1 MSESSTSP
9 ETGQTY
15 QVLARKYRPSTFEDM
30 IGQEAMVTTLTNAFK
45 AGRVAHAFMLT
56 GVRGIGKTT
65 TARLLARALNYAREG
80 VDGPSVALEIH
91 GIHCERIMAS
101 QHMDVLEMDAA
112 SRTGVDNMRE
122 MLDGVR
128 YAPVEARYKV
138 YIIDEVHM
146 LSTGAFNALL
156 KTLEEPPDH
165 AKFIFATTEIR
176 KVPITVLS
184 RCQRF
189 DLRRVDAQSLQEH
202 LSKICAKENV
212 KVSDEGLALI
222 ARAAE
227 GSVRDSLSLL
237 DQAIVQAGLD
247 GNEVTGEQVRVMLGL
262 ADRVRVLDLFEKA
275 AKGDG
280 AGTLTEI
287 RSQYEDGA
295 DPTIV
300 MRDLLDICHEVSR
313 AKTLGKGAD
322 FELAPDQIIRIHA
335 LAESLTLG
343 QLTRIWQMLL
353 KAHTEVRMAPA
364 PLAAAEMALLKMTV
378 AGALPAP
385 ELVAKLLTEIKSG
398 NFSRP
403 HSPSGPQ
410 AGAVSLEPP
419 LQDSVPN
426 QGQYSEYNGKEGDP
440 IKQNSQARPAHS
452 QIADRPHVSTVHS
465 VSQPMSS
472 QAKSTQAKSTQTK
485 STSMRAP
492 EGEPEIIS
500 GTVPNIGPDTAS
512 MSAPKIKSKPS
523 VVLKSIEDLVN
534 ALPENEILLASDIK
548 RHVKPIAFKPGSIR
562 FEPAA
567 GASVSLTGRI
577 VKAIQDLT
585 GELWVVTPETHGGGK
600 TLHQVAKEK
609 RQAEE
614 ARDRAHPAF
623 SHPLL
628 AKAKLIEIIDTTP
641 TSNETNVIVGDF
653 ISDPISDLGPDFEP
667 DLEDD

>member
-1 MSESSTSP
+1 MSESPTSNG
-9 ETGQTY
+9 TGQTY

-65 TARLLARALNYAREG
+65 TARLLARALNYEREG
-80 VDGPSVALEIH
+80 IDGPSVELGTH

-189 DLRRVDAQSLQEH
+189 DLRRVDAGALQSH
-202 LSKICAKENV
+202 LSKICTREDV

-222 ARAAE
+222 SRAAE

-237 DQAIVQAGLD
+237 DQAIVQSGLD
-247 GNEVTGEQVRVMLGL
+247 GNEVSGEQVRIMLGL

-275 AKGDG
+275 ASGDG
-280 AGTLTEI
+280 AGALTEM
-287 RSQYEDGA
+287 RGQYDDGA

-313 AKTLGKGAD
+313 AKTLGKDAL
-322 FELAPDQIIRIHA
+322 FELAPDQVTRIHA

-364 PLAAAEMALLKMTV
+364 PLAAAEMALLKIAV
-378 AGALPAP
+378 AGELPAP

-403 HSPSGPQ
+403 QGGASPRENGGQPRETAPRPDANRAPQPRQIPPQNAQTSQPTSQPVSQPSAPQLNTRPEPVMPIAPASGT
-410 AGAVSLEPP
+410 VILNNLEDLVAALP
-419 LQDSVPN
+419 D
-426 QGQYSEYNGKEGDP
+426 
-440 IKQNSQARPAHS
+440 S
-452 QIADRPHVSTVHS
+452 QIA
-465 VSQPMSS
+465 
-472 QAKSTQAKSTQTK
+472 
-485 STSMRAP
+485 
-492 EGEPEIIS
+492 
-500 GTVPNIGPDTAS
+500 
-512 MSAPKIKSKPS
+512 
-523 VVLKSIEDLVN
+523 
-534 ALPENEILLASDIK
+534 LASNIK
-548 RHVKPIAFKPGSIR
+548 RYVKPIRFKHGAIS
-562 FEPAA
+562 FQPAS
-567 GASVSLTGRI
+567 GAPTSLTGSI
-577 VKAIQDLT
+577 VSAIKELT
-585 GELWVVTPETHGGGK
+585 GELWVISPETSGGGE
-600 TLHQVAKEK
+600 TLQESV
-609 RQAEE
+609 RRIRDAED

-623 SHPLL
+623 THPLF
-628 AKAKLIEIIDTTP
+628 ANAKLIEIMDTAP
-641 TSNETNVIVGDF
+641 TSSETNVIAADF
-653 ISDPISDLGPDFEP
+653 TKDPAPDI
-667 DLEDD
+667 EDE